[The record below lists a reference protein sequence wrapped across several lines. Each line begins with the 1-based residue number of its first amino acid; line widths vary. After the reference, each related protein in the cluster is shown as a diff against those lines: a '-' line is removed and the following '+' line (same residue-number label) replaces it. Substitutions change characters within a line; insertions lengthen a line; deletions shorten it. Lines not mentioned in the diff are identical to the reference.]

1 MKRKFTIGLCFH
13 YSYHLRILLI
23 TFFSTTY
30 CRVLFRL
37 KGIALGKRSRFIG
50 VPITYVYPGSKI
62 VLGDNLE
69 IRTAAIS
76 NFIGL
81 NRRSIIATHDD
92 TAQIILGDHCG
103 LSGVVIGAKQSIII
117 GNQVMIGANVL
128 ITDFDWHALNPSE
141 RSEGVSSQSKPVNIE
156 DNVFIG
162 YSSTI
167 LKGVH
172 IGKNVVI
179 GANSVVTKDI
189 PANSIAVG
197 NPCKVISKVLQC

>member
-1 MKRKFTIGLCFH
+1 MKRKFTVGLFFH
-13 YSYHLRILLI
+13 YAYHLQILVI
-23 TFFSTTY
+23 TLFSTAY
-30 CRVLFRL
+30 CRFLFRL
-37 KGIALGKRSRFIG
+37 KGIVLGKRSRFIG

-69 IRTAAIS
+69 VRTSAIS

-92 TAQIILGDHCG
+92 NAQIILGNNCG

-117 GNQVMIGANVL
+117 GNDVMIGANVL
-128 ITDFDWHALNPSE
+128 ITDFDWHSLDPSQ
-141 RSEGVSSQSKPVNIE
+141 RSAGVSSHSRPVIIE
-156 DNVFIG
+156 DHAFIG
-162 YSSTI
+162 YSTTI

-172 IGKNVVI
+172 IGKNAVV

-197 NPCKVISKVLQC
+197 NPCKVIPKVL

>member
-13 YSYHLRILLI
+13 YAYHLRILFI

-30 CRVLFRL
+30 CRLLFRL
-37 KGIALGKRSRFIG
+37 KGIHLGKRSRFIG

-62 VLGDNLE
+62 TLGNNLE
-69 IRTAAIS
+69 VRTAAIS

-92 TAQIILGDHCG
+92 NAQIILGDYCG

-117 GNQVMIGANVL
+117 GNQVMVGANVL
-128 ITDFDWHALNPSE
+128 ITDFDWHSLDPSQ
-141 RSEGVSSQSKPVNIE
+141 RSAGASSHSKPVVIE

-162 YSSTI
+162 YSTTV

-172 IGKNVVI
+172 IGKNAVI

-197 NPCKVISKVLQC
+197 NPCKVVSKVL